1 MSITMKQIGIQKI
14 FWDAFELAVSTQ
26 ANRLAR
32 DIADCLGK
40 EPGPLLSEIRN
51 EKVGVYLF
59 EDSGLEDV
67 DVLEMR
73 CPHVCQI
80 GKWITPCMEPVLWSA
95 NPVKRTGTCL
105 QHSLEPEPKNPGSKE
120 FIKWENEGSTYYI
133 SKEEGQVYT
142 AEGILCGRYTSKK
155 ITLFEIS

>member
-1 MSITMKQIGIQKI
+1 MQKIGIQKI

-40 EPGPLLSEIRN
+40 DPAPLLLSLKN

-59 EDSGLEDV
+59 DDSQQDDV

-80 GKWITPCMEPVLWSA
+80 GKWKTPCMEPVLWSA
-95 NPVKRTGTCL
+95 NPVKRTGACL
-105 QHSLEPEPKNPGSKE
+105 QHSLEPEPKDAGSKE

-133 SKEEGQVYT
+133 STEEGHIYT
-142 AEGILCGRYTSKK
+142 KEGVLCGRYTSKK